1 MVATFSGCAK
11 SPPVKRPPS
20 IYASAEDVE
29 LNFRDRTFVLG
40 DNNEIA
46 EVRPLDWRKDKFLKL
61 PFWFGVNILVPGVMA
76 PKEGDFYVISE
87 ATLEKPLDT
96 PGEWMI
102 EAGSSL
108 VKQETVFVTTR
119 TQYSG
124 TGKILPTIVQYIG
137 KREFKRS
144 DGKTV
149 QIPVLREVSLPMK
162 WTLGGTYPDRLRE
175 IPHMIR
181 GRTIV
186 VAIALTLMAVVT
198 GCTPDKALDFG
209 PVGEISTPPEDPLSR
224 DIMRDFAGRD
234 FNLGNN
240 DHEAVVQPHRLEA
253 RTQHHHAVLARREPA
268 LSRISAPDR
277 RTSICDEP
285 IDAGPPAR
293 RTTST

>member
-1 MVATFSGCAK
+1 MRGRSKSNWSAAKLPRTTLWPDKVARVAAVVTFALVVAAFSGCAK
-11 SPPVKRPPS
+11 PQPVQRPPS

-29 LNFRDRTFVLG
+29 LNFRGRTFVLG
-40 DNNEIA
+40 DNNQIA

-119 TQYSG
+119 TQYVG
-124 TGKILPTIVQYIG
+124 TGKILPTIVQYMG
-137 KREFKRS
+137 KRDFKRP

-162 WTLGGTYPDRLRE
+162 WTLGGH
-175 IPHMIR
+175 IPKDYAR
-181 GRTIV
+181 YRT
-186 VAIALTLMAVVT
+186 
-198 GCTPDKALDFG
+198 
-209 PVGEISTPPEDPLSR
+209 
-224 DIMRDFAGRD
+224 
-234 FNLGNN
+234 
-240 DHEAVVQPHRLEA
+240 
-253 RTQHHHAVLARREPA
+253 
-268 LSRISAPDR
+268 
-277 RTSICDEP
+277 
-285 IDAGPPAR
+285 
-293 RTTST
+293 

>member
-1 MVATFSGCAK
+1 MPRTTRPPEKFASAIVALAFIVATFAGCAK
-11 SPPVKRPPS
+11 SPPLVAPPS
-20 IYASAEDVE
+20 IHASAEDVE

-119 TQYSG
+119 TRYLTS
-124 TGKILPTIVQYIG
+124 GKILPTIVQYMG
-137 KREFKRS
+137 KREFKRA

-162 WTLGGTYPDRLRE
+162 WTLGGH
-175 IPHMIR
+175 IP
-181 GRTIV
+181 
-186 VAIALTLMAVVT
+186 AVY
-198 GCTPDKALDFG
+198 ARY
-209 PVGEISTPPEDPLSR
+209 ST
-224 DIMRDFAGRD
+224 
-234 FNLGNN
+234 
-240 DHEAVVQPHRLEA
+240 
-253 RTQHHHAVLARREPA
+253 
-268 LSRISAPDR
+268 
-277 RTSICDEP
+277 
-285 IDAGPPAR
+285 
-293 RTTST
+293 